1 MEAID
6 QRIQRLKA
14 ELTSAQLEKMKAD
27 GVADFSFIQYKMDR
41 DFLEDAFNAITEA
54 GLWEWLAAYE
64 PKQGEGFMFSG
75 APEIS
80 IITKKMHLGD
90 AHSGASF
97 GLTMRNMQYI
107 AKNGLEAF
115 KDLWLRNNQG

>member
-1 MEAID
+1 METID
-6 QRIQRLKA
+6 QRITRLKA
-14 ELTSAQLEKMKAD
+14 ELAAAQVEKMKTE
-27 GVADFSFIQYKMDR
+27 GVADFSFVKYKMDR

-75 APEIS
+75 APEIG
-80 IITKKMHLGD
+80 ILIKKMRLGD
-90 AHSGASF
+90 SHSGASL

-107 AKNGLEAF
+107 AKNGLESFAQ
-115 KDLWLRNNQG
+115 LWANNNHG